1 MKQNKPIKRRSTAKK
16 RAGLKFV
23 NLNSYTTPEIKES
36 KNKDWV
42 ELGSNNNY
50 FQYLID
56 LFNSSPTNGAAING
70 IAQMIYG
77 RGLDAT
83 DSSLKPEEYAMMRKL
98 FTDDC
103 IRKLATDLKLFGQC
117 AMQVLYNAEHTQIV
131 QVEHYPV
138 ETLRPEKCNDE
149 GEIEAYYYSADW
161 TDLKQGEQP
170 DRIPSFGTSN
180 EAIEILYVKPYR
192 AGYYYFAPVDY
203 QSATQYA
210 DLESEIANFHLN
222 NILNGMSPSLLLNFN
237 SGIPDEDAQME
248 IERKIQQKYTGT
260 SNSGKFI
267 LAFNNNAEEQ
277 ATVEAIQLS
286 DAHQQYQ
293 FLSEESAQKILIG
306 HRITSPML
314 LGIKNNTGLGSNAD
328 ELKTASILFDNTV
341 IRPFQDLL
349 INAFDSILAYNDVSL
364 KLYFKTLQPLEFIDL
379 ENATTK
385 EEVEEQTGQKL
396 SKNTIDGRVVYETQ
410 EEAEKIAKEL
420 NCEGSHE
427 HTIDGKTY
435 FMPCEDHPVNLK
447 DCGCVELKDKD
458 DPCQA
463 GYEQYGMKTK
473 DGKQVPNCVEIKAA
487 EELRN
492 VVMEELLALE
502 DEDLSDYE
510 LIDTRPAN
518 EYDDILNAGIDLAS
532 VLPSSPSK
540 KSEQDTSI
548 LKIRYAYMGSNNPQR
563 DFCKKMWA
571 AKKIYRK
578 EDLDKESTANSEL
591 APSGSSSYNIWL
603 YKGGVNCKHY
613 WERRTY
619 LRKNNKKITVTEARE
634 KIAKIDPS
642 LRSEA
647 RIPKNE
653 PEVAQTAKKENN
665 YWSLDPNYR
674 R

>member
-1 MKQNKPIKRRSTAKK
+1 MTTRTTKSILYMKDKKPIKRRSTAKK

-23 NLNSYTTPEIKES
+23 NLNSYTTPQIIEQ
-36 KNKDWV
+36 KNKEWV
-42 ELGSNNNY
+42 ELGSDNNY

-83 DSSLKPEEYAMMRKL
+83 DSSLKTDEYAMMKRL

-103 IRKLATDLKLFGQC
+103 TRKLATDLKLFGQC
-117 AMQVLYNAEHTQIV
+117 AMQVLYNAEHTQVV

-149 GEIEAYYYSADW
+149 GEIEAYYYCADW
-161 TDLKQGEQP
+161 ANLKQGEQP
-170 DRIPSFGTSN
+170 ERIPAFGTSN

-192 AGYYYFAPVDY
+192 AGFYYFAPVDY

-237 SGIPDEDAQME
+237 SGIPDEDAQRE

-349 INAFDSILAYNDVSL
+349 INAFDSILAFNDASL
-364 KLYFKTLQPLEFIDL
+364 NLYFRTLQPLEFIDL

-396 SKNTIDGRVVYETQ
+396 S
-410 EEAEKIAKEL
+410 
-420 NCEGSHE
+420 
-427 HTIDGKTY
+427 
-435 FMPCEDHPVNLK
+435 K

-487 EELRN
+487 EELRKS
-492 VVMEELLALE
+492 VMDELLALE

-518 EYDDILNAGIDLAS
+518 EYDEILHAGLELAS
-532 VLPSSPSK
+532 VLPSTPNK
-540 KSEQDTSI
+540 TSEQDTSI
-548 LKIRYAYMGSNNPQR
+548 LKIRYAYAGSNNPQR
-563 DFCKKMWA
+563 DFCQKMWS
-571 AKKIYRK
+571 AKKVYRK
-578 EDLDKESTANSEL
+578 EDLDKQSTANSEL
-591 APSGSSSYNIWL
+591 APSGSNSYNIWL

-634 KIAKIDPS
+634 KIAKLDPS
-642 LRSEA
+642 LKSEA

-653 PEVAQTAKKENN
+653 PEVAQTAKRENN

-674 R
+674 S